1 MEASNWVQMGLL
13 IVAILTVIASSYWS
27 AKAIKET
34 QKLAKRQYEFQFFA
48 DYTKRYQDLILKM
61 PANLDTTS
69 VLNRDIDIYMRL
81 YFDLCSEEYY
91 LHTKGFIDSVVWGL
105 WTEGIQMALK
115 KKYYK
120 IAWELL
126 AENYNDTSFRHYMSE
141 LIRENEHCSMNRH
154 DF

>member
-69 VLNRDIDIYMRL
+69 VFNRDVDIYMRL

-91 LHTKGFIDSVVWGL
+91 LHTKGVIDSVVWGL

-115 KKYYK
+115 KKNYK
-120 IAWELL
+120 TAWELL

>member
-91 LHTKGFIDSVVWGL
+91 LHTKGVIDSVVWGL

>member
-1 MEASNWVQMGLL
+1 
-13 IVAILTVIASSYWS
+13 
-27 AKAIKET
+27 
-34 QKLAKRQYEFQFFA
+34 
-48 DYTKRYQDLILKM
+48 M

-69 VLNRDIDIYMRL
+69 VFNRDIDIYMRL

-91 LHTKGFIDSVVWGL
+91 LHTKGVIDSVVWGL

-115 KKYYK
+115 KKNYK

>member
-61 PANLDTTS
+61 PANLNTTS
-69 VLNRDIDIYMRL
+69 IFNRDIDIYMRL

-91 LHTKGFIDSVVWGL
+91 LHTKGVIDSVVWGL

-115 KKYYK
+115 KKNYK

>member
-1 MEASNWVQMGLL
+1 MLDWIQMGLL
-13 IVAILTVIASSYWS
+13 VTALITIVVSSYWS
-27 AKAIKET
+27 AKTINAT
-34 QKLAKRQYEFQFFA
+34 QKQAKRQYEFQFFA

-69 VLNRDIDIYMRL
+69 VFNRDVDIYMRL

-91 LHTKGFIDSVVWGL
+91 LHTKGVIDSVVWGL

-115 KKYYK
+115 KKNYK

-126 AENYNDTSFRHYMSE
+126 AENYNDASLRHYMSE

>member
-69 VLNRDIDIYMRL
+69 VFNRDVDIYMRL

-91 LHTKGFIDSVVWGL
+91 LHTKGVIDSVVWGL

-126 AENYNDTSFRHYMSE
+126 AENYNDTSFRNYMSE